1 MFLFKIKMNARLI
14 KVVIILMSVALAGS
28 VFVQVYWSYEL
39 IRNSKLDFDNR
50 VNKALY
56 EASFRYKSH
65 VFNHDENVVKYKTNF
80 IKYVDS
86 LKQSSNVEIL
96 SNLPIIIQENS
107 SFDGSLKTRYSSI
120 VKSKSNNFD
129 YKDYQSYES
138 KEGELFSFIDST
150 DLQERMLNDLTDLL
164 ISTLTKQKAV
174 LDTNALDSI
183 VQISL
188 KMNGVDIA
196 YEMGI
201 FNTYLNKFIYKSNY
215 ETAVLKKSFYETL
228 LYNLG
233 TNDEEQI
240 ILRVEFPNSRFYIMQ
255 RILFMLGLLIVF
267 TIVIIAAFYITVNMI
282 YNQKQLSEI
291 KSELIANISHELKTP
306 ISIISLA
313 LQSMQDSDVVVEE
326 RYNTNY
332 LKMIEDENKRF
343 SLLVE
348 NILLSSLLDSGKV
361 PIHTKQID
369 AHEILNHIVRSMQ
382 IKADVSNIKIEVAY
396 QAENS
401 VIEADEMM
409 ITNLYSSVIDN
420 AIKYSSTKQGVEPF
434 VKITTSSFKNKYFKV
449 EIEDN
454 GIGIAKEDHKHIFDK
469 LYRVPSKNIHNVK
482 GHGLGLSYAKSIA
495 KLHDGDISIKS
506 QLGVGSTFTI
516 VLPYNQTK

>member
-1 MFLFKIKMNARLI
+1 MNARLI

-39 IRNSKLDFDNR
+39 IRNNKLDFDNR

-56 EASFRYKSH
+56 EATFRYKSH
-65 VFNHDENVVKYKTNF
+65 VFNQDENVVKYKTNF

-96 SNLPIIIQENS
+96 STLPIIIQDNS
-107 SFDGSLKTRYSSI
+107 ALDGSLKTRYSSI
-120 VKSKSNNFD
+120 EKSKTNQFV
-129 YKDYQSYES
+129 YKGYQSYEK
-138 KEGELFSFIDST
+138 KEGSLFYFIDSAG
-150 DLQERMLNDLTDLL
+150 LQERMLSDLTDLL

-174 LDTNALDSI
+174 LDTNVLDSI
-183 VQISL
+183 VDISL

-201 FNTYLNKFIYKSNY
+201 FNTYLNKFIYKSSY

-233 TNDEEQI
+233 TGDEEQI

-291 KSELIANISHELKTP
+291 KNELIANISHELKTP

-313 LQSMQDSDVVVEE
+313 LQSIEDLEIDTE
-326 RYNTNY
+326 RKFNKNY

-343 SLLVE
+343 SVLVE

-361 PIHTKQID
+361 PVHIKEVD
-369 AHEILNHIVRSMQ
+369 AHEVLDHIVGGMQ
-382 IKADVSNIKIEVAY
+382 IKADVSNIRIEVIKKADV
-396 QAENS
+396 AM
-401 VIEADEMM
+401 IEADEMM
-409 ITNLYSSVIDN
+409 IANLYSSVIEN
-420 AIKYSSTKQGVEPF
+420 AIKYSSNKPGVEPF
-434 VKITTSSFKNKYFKV
+434 VKITTSDLKNKYFKV

-454 GIGIAKEDHKHIFDK
+454 GIGIAKEDQKHIFDK

-482 GHGLGLSYAKSIA
+482 GHGLGLSYAKSIV
-495 KLHDGDISIKS
+495 KLHDGDIFIKS

-516 VLPYNQTK
+516 ILPYNQTK